1 VKLGIGRES
10 GAISSYLALGKW
22 PASARLSNA
31 PTVINLAGSAGPMSR
46 HGLATHMQS
55 RPDQRAGYGQ
65 FRPFWGDVIPETSG
79 PVRPSSSSPSPRP
92 SPETHQGKIEAFLA
106 RCTVPRR
113 GRGGDLLTFCSGV
126 WVRALF
132 AYGTR
137 SAVRRMTTPVGI
149 ASRGVPF
156 FKGGKNYPRGN
167 SVRRGNPQLLEGA
180 PGNFFCSSHQAPR
193 CPTPRAAD
201 LEEIIH
207 LVDELV
213 QPLAQP
219 PSLVP

>member
-1 VKLGIGRES
+1 MKLGIGRES

-31 PTVINLAGSAGPMSR
+31 PTVINLAGSAGPTR
-46 HGLATHMQS
+46 HWLATHMQS

-156 FKGGKNYPRGN
+156 LRLSKTTRGEI
-167 SVRRGNPQLLEGA
+167 QK
-180 PGNFFCSSHQAPR
+180 
-193 CPTPRAAD
+193 AAGI
-201 LEEIIH
+201 L
-207 LVDELV
+207 
-213 QPLAQP
+213 
-219 PSLVP
+219 SFWG

>member
-1 VKLGIGRES
+1 MTIGINGMAHVILTVSRFEVAREFYRKLLPEFG
-10 GAISSYLALGKW
+10 
-22 PASARLSNA
+22 NA

-149 ASRGVPF
+149 CISGSSF
-156 FKGGKNYPRGN
+156 F
-167 SVRRGNPQLLEGA
+167 
-180 PGNFFCSSHQAPR
+180 
-193 CPTPRAAD
+193 
-201 LEEIIH
+201 
-207 LVDELV
+207 
-213 QPLAQP
+213 
-219 PSLVP
+219 